1 MSRIRIAALVFLMST
16 LGFLAGVAGG
26 RLIELNQVDDKLAAH
41 NSRLLAHALRVAQES
56 RRLIDAATHTPDA
69 CSAADIATL
78 RVLLFNATFL
88 RDIGRLHDGSLVCSA
103 AWGMLSA
110 PQAMPPAAFVTRNG
124 VMLWVGAAN
133 IIDRRIIG
141 DMAAQNDVVVFT
153 APGAFDGFPEPGSGI
168 DAKVVTRDGAHVF
181 RRFGRTDSL
190 DIYEGV
196 SPSDNSW
203 RAERV
208 IAQCAA
214 PATSDICVVSRT
226 YAYSWFPLPSL
237 ILAATGALAG
247 GLLAG
252 LSVLWRQQSQSDR
265 ATLRKAIRRGDVQV
279 RYQPL
284 RELATRRLVGVEAL
298 ARWRARDGSAVPP
311 ALFVPLAE
319 EIGLGRE
326 LSRQVTERVLSE
338 LSGRLRSDPD
348 FYVSINVSAEDL
360 QDDTYPDFLL
370 RRVNE
375 QGIAPKRVALE
386 ITEGTPLSHSHV
398 LGMIRMLRRQGFRI
412 LIDDFGTGN
421 SNLNYLAELQADAIK
436 LDRRFTQA
444 IGTEQA
450 GTLIIDH
457 VVDMSRELGLGLIV
471 EGIETEAQADYLAA
485 RHPATIGQ
493 GWLLGRAVR
502 AEDIPQG

>member
-1 MSRIRIAALVFLMST
+1 MST
-16 LGFLAGVAGG
+16 LGFLAGMSGG
-26 RLIELNQVDDKLAAH
+26 RLIELSQVDDRLASH
-41 NSRLLAHALRVAQES
+41 NSRLLAHSLRVAQES
-56 RRLIDAATHTPDA
+56 QRLIDAAAQIKDI
-69 CSAADIATL
+69 CSPSDIATL

-88 RDIGRLHDGSLVCSA
+88 RDIGRLRGGKLVCSA
-103 AWGMLSA
+103 AWGMLPV
-110 PQAMPPAAFVTRNG
+110 PQALPPEAFTTRNG
-124 VMLWVGAAN
+124 VTLWVGAAN

-141 DMAAQNDVVVFT
+141 DMAARNNVVVFT

-181 RRFGRTDSL
+181 RHFGRTDGL
-190 DIYEGV
+190 ERYEGE
-196 SPSDNSW
+196 SPSASSW
-203 RAERV
+203 RAERL
-208 IAQCAA
+208 IAQCAQ
-214 PATSDICVVSRT
+214 PSTSDICVVSRT
-226 YAYSWFPLPSL
+226 YAHSWFPLPAL
-237 ILAATGALAG
+237 ILAGMGALAG

-252 LSVLWRQQSQSDR
+252 LCVLWREHSKSEG
-265 ATLRKAIRRGDVQV
+265 AVLRKAIRRGDVQV

-298 ARWRARDGSAVPP
+298 ARWRTRDGSAVPP

-326 LSRQVTERVLSE
+326 LSRQVTERALQE
-338 LSGRLRSDPD
+338 LSSRLRAERD
-348 FYVSINVSAEDL
+348 FYVSINVSAQDLED
-360 QDDTYPDFLL
+360 DAYPDFLL
-370 RRVNE
+370 QRVIE
-375 QGIAPKRVALE
+375 HGIAPRRVALE
-386 ITEGTPLSHSHV
+386 ITEGTPLGDSHV
-398 LGMIRMLRRQGFRI
+398 MGMIRALRRQGFRI

-421 SNLNYLAELQADAIK
+421 SNLNYLAEMQADAIK

-444 IGTEQA
+444 IGAEEA

-457 VVDMSRELGLGLIV
+457 VIDMSRELGLSLIV
-471 EGIETEAQADYLAA
+471 EGIETEEQARYLAS

>member
-1 MSRIRIAALVFLMST
+1 MSM
-16 LGFLAGVAGG
+16 LGFLAGLLGG
-26 RLIELNQVDDKLAAH
+26 RLIELHQVDDRLAGH

-56 RRLIDAATHTPDA
+56 HRLIDAATHATQL
-69 CSAADIATL
+69 CSASDIATL

-88 RDIGRLHDGSLVCSA
+88 RDIGRLRDGRLVCSA
-103 AWGMLSA
+103 AWGLLPE
-110 PQAMPPAAFVTRNG
+110 PQPLPPAAFHTRNG
-124 VMLWVGAAN
+124 VTLWVGAAN

-141 DMAAQNDVVVFT
+141 DMAARNNVVVFT

-168 DAKVVTRDGAHVF
+168 DAKVETRDGAHVF
-181 RRFGRTDSL
+181 RRFGRTDGL
-190 DIYEGV
+190 ALNQG
-196 SPSDNSW
+196 DNAAETSW

-208 IAQCAA
+208 VAECAA
-214 PATSDICVVSRT
+214 PGNVDICAVSR
-226 YAYSWFPLPSL
+226 AYVPSWFPLPAL
-237 ILAATGALAG
+237 ILACTGALVG

-252 LSVLWRQQSQSDR
+252 LCVLWRQQSKSDR

-326 LSRQVTERVLSE
+326 LSRLVTERALHE
-338 LSGRLRSDPD
+338 LAGRLRTDPA

-360 QDDTYPDFLL
+360 QNDAYPDFLL

-375 QGIAPKRVALE
+375 HGIAPQRVALE
-386 ITEGTPLSHSHV
+386 ITEGTPLADSHV
-398 LGMIRMLRRQGFRI
+398 LGTIRTLRRQGFRI

-421 SNLNYLAELQADAIK
+421 SNLNYLAEIQADAIK

-444 IGTEQA
+444 IGAEQA

-457 VVDMSRELGLGLIV
+457 VIDISRELGLGLIV
-471 EGIETEAQADYLAA
+471 EGIETEEQAQYLSS
-485 RHPATIGQ
+485 RQPATIGQ

-502 AEDIPQG
+502 AEDIPQE

>member
-1 MSRIRIAALVFLMST
+1 MSA

-26 RLIELNQVDDKLAAH
+26 RLIELSQVDDRLAGH

-56 RRLIDAATHTPDA
+56 GRMIDAATHVSDL
-69 CSAADIATL
+69 CSPSDIATL

-88 RDIGRLHDGSLVCSA
+88 RDIGRLRDGKLVCSA
-103 AWGMLSA
+103 AWGLLPA
-110 PQAMPPAAFVTRNG
+110 PQTMPPEAFITRNG
-124 VMLWVGAAN
+124 FRLWVGAAN

-141 DMAAQNDVVVFT
+141 DMAARNDVVVFT

-168 DAKVVTRDGAHVF
+168 DAKVVTQNGEHVF
-181 RRFGRTDSL
+181 RRFGRTEGL
-190 DIYEGV
+190 ERYEGA
-196 SPSDNSW
+196 SPSAYSW

-208 IAQCAA
+208 VAECAA
-214 PATSDICVVSRT
+214 PGKSDICVVSRT
-226 YAYSWFPLPSL
+226 FAHSWFPLPSL
-237 ILAATGALAG
+237 ILACLGALAG

-252 LSVLWRQQSQSDR
+252 LYALWRQQSKSDR

-284 RELATRRLVGVEAL
+284 RELATGRLVGVEAL

-326 LSRQVTERVLSE
+326 LSRLVTERVLQE
-338 LSGRLRSDPD
+338 LSGRLRDSPD

-360 QDDTYPDFLL
+360 QDDSYPDFLL

-375 QGIAPKRVALE
+375 QGIAPRRVALE

-450 GTLIIDH
+450 GSLIIDH

-471 EGIETEAQADYLAA
+471 EGIETEEQADYLAA

-493 GWLLGRAVR
+493 GWLFGRAVR
-502 AEDIPQG
+502 AEDIPAT